1 MISQVFRGLQGWCSM
16 APAYLCLFI
25 LFAHD
30 SPFELCLLSLFFF
43 FFLVFLIGPLLSA
56 LNSPDTLHFFLCLLD
71 PLLSPLLLCK
81 IWKRQGLGVFFPAT
95 YCSSTL
101 VE

>member
-16 APAYLCLFI
+16 ALPICVSSSFLLMI
-25 LFAHD
+25 L
-30 SPFELCLLSLFFF
+30 PLSYAFLVF

-56 LNSPDTLHFFLCLLD
+56 LNSLDTLHFFLCLLD

-81 IWKRQGLGVFFPAT
+81 IWKRQGLDVFFPAT